1 LQPASKNGLSIIL
14 VKTRKIIGVN
24 RLIIL
29 LFAIL
34 IAKRLLNSPLDIP
47 LIIVS
52 TKEMIVSGDKALAV
66 AEALTATSMKIL
78 QLLSKE
84 RLDIST
90 LGLRLGLSEAYIS
103 EQIQVMEGLKL
114 VNVNYQRGKRGIR
127 KVCDTAVKRVTIL
140 IE

>member
-1 LQPASKNGLSIIL
+1 
-14 VKTRKIIGVN
+14 
-24 RLIIL
+24 
-29 LFAIL
+29 
-34 IAKRLLNSPLDIP
+34 
-47 LIIVS
+47 
-52 TKEMIVSGDKALAV
+52 
-66 AEALTATSMKIL
+66 MKIL

-90 LGLRLGLSEAYIS
+90 IGLRLGLSEAYIS

-127 KVCDTAVKRVTIL
+127 KVCDTAVKKVTIL